1 MRSIIISRSAHQ
13 LASAW
18 TEHLKLLSTE
28 QRETEKEPEV
38 KFMMKCSCI
47 YFFLLPIVHV
57 AAFQYVTGHKEKI
70 QKLKATSFAS
80 DASSQMKETAETVEK
95 VGKVAF
101 LLPDNSNEIASK
113 FGSRSPCLN
122 PSILEAT
129 EQLCR
134 KVKWFSD
141 DKVDAK
147 IYEVGESVN
156 DVMTKRELM
165 EADALVAL
173 NLGNDQDIESVK
185 EIFSIRKSFS
195 GDKKLCQF
203 ALGCVDDFPTVVSNF
218 DKEKPSISST
228 LFPWSND
235 ASAKRMVEQMST
247 LFDNWTS
254 DDFTFALML
263 FFNQYSGTPID
274 WVKHS
279 IDATWEKGPIRNAQE
294 FYSMVTNC
302 GDCVAKCVADEKCK
316 ECLDALTAVDTRDQ
330 VASYRTVVS
339 YESDLLRDFSFCI
352 LQKNN
357 VFGCS
362 AKIPTLPKVNPV
374 TSWRGKALTKEV
386 ARSILIGHLDD
397 NGAPQVI
404 SYLIFV
410 IKRKK

>member
-1 MRSIIISRSAHQ
+1 
-13 LASAW
+13 
-18 TEHLKLLSTE
+18 
-28 QRETEKEPEV
+28 
-38 KFMMKCSCI
+38 MKYSYI
-47 YFFLLPIVHV
+47 QKAFFLLPIVHV
-57 AAFQYVTGHKEKI
+57 VAFQSVTGGLRVSTL
-70 QKLKATSFAS
+70 KLKATSFAS
-80 DASSQMKETAETVEK
+80 GASSQMKETPETVEK
-95 VGKVAF
+95 IGKVAF
-101 LLPDNSNEIASK
+101 LLPDNSKEGVSK
-113 FGSRSPCLN
+113 FGGRSPCEN
-122 PSILEAT
+122 PSILEAA

-134 KVKWFSD
+134 KVEWFSD

-147 IYEVGESVN
+147 IYKVGEIVH
-156 DVMTKRELM
+156 DATRKRELL

-185 EIFSIRKSFS
+185 EIFSSRKLVSS
-195 GDKKLCQF
+195 EKKMCQF
-203 ALGCVDDFPTVVSNF
+203 ALDCSSEIPVLVSTF
-218 DKEKPSISST
+218 DQENPSLSAT

-263 FFNQYSGTPID
+263 FFNQYSGTSID

-279 IDATWEKGPIRNAQE
+279 IDATWEKGPIQNAKE
-294 FYSMVTNC
+294 LYSMVSNC

-339 YESDLLRDFSFCI
+339 YESELLRDFSFCI

-357 VFGCS
+357 IFGCS
-362 AKIPTLPKVNPV
+362 AKIPTLPKVNPIK
-374 TSWRGKALTKEV
+374 SWRGKALTKEA

-397 NGAPQVI
+397 DGAPEVI
-404 SYLIFV
+404 
-410 IKRKK
+410 